1 MFPKQSQL
9 FVQTRLPLMQVV
21 PAVEQS
27 NEDYIA
33 RKFSL
38 TVDYLRITETYR
50 DISLTKVCSKLLKKL
65 EVNRCGPLESS
76 IARAL

>member
-1 MFPKQSQL
+1 
-9 FVQTRLPLMQVV
+9 MQVV

-27 NEDYIA
+27 NGDYIA

-76 IARAL
+76 IARAYNGESLKICTSSVYPGA